1 MEKEPWGMTNKVR
14 VGIIG
19 LGSWGSCHLEAF
31 HSMPQVEV
39 VALCDR
45 NEERVR
51 QLAETYGVAHAYTR
65 SEELLDRSDIDVV
78 SIATF
83 EHEHF
88 GPAAHAIR
96 TGKHVLVEKPV
107 STKLEEAA
115 ALAKLAEEN
124 GTFLFAGHL
133 LRFEP
138 RYADIYEAIRSDRLG
153 APQSMYLKRGR
164 TKGMFQTYKRT
175 HTVYELTV
183 HDLDIAIWYAGSRV
197 KSVKAYGRAVHDDT
211 VPDILWSCL
220 EFENGTV
227 AVLHSNWMTP
237 DAAGFVMNDAVEI
250 IGTKGTAQ
258 FANNGSNVQL
268 WDERGRT
275 SPDYFIHHSLNGSA
289 FGALREQLTYICNC
303 VAGGSKPTYT
313 SFADA
318 VHGIA
323 VAEAIIRSCASGK
336 EERPQA

>member
-1 MEKEPWGMTNKVR
+1 MNKVR

-31 HSMPQVEV
+31 HSMPQIEV

-51 QLAETYGVAHAYTR
+51 QLAEQFSVPHAYSR
-65 SEELLDRSDIDVV
+65 SEELLERTDIDLV

-88 GPAAHAIR
+88 GPAVAALKS
-96 TGKHVLVEKPV
+96 GKHVLVEKPV

-115 ALAKLAEEN
+115 AMAKTAEEH
-124 GTFLFAGHL
+124 GKFIFAGHL

-138 RYADIYEAIRSDRLG
+138 RYADIYNAIHSGRIG

-164 TKGMFQTYKRT
+164 TKGMFRTYKRT
-175 HTVYELTV
+175 HTVFELTV

-197 KSVKAYGRAVHDDT
+197 KSVKAYGKAVNDDV

-220 EFENGTV
+220 QFENGTI
-227 AVLHSNWMTP
+227 AFLHSNWMTP
-237 DAAGFVMNDAVEI
+237 DEAGIVMNDAAEV
-250 IGTKGTAQ
+250 IGTEGTAQ
-258 FANNGSNVQL
+258 FANSGSNLQL
-268 WDERGRT
+268 WDARGRT
-275 SPDYFIHHSLNGSA
+275 SPDYFIHHTLNGSSY
-289 FGALREQLTYICNC
+289 GVLREQLTYISAC
-303 VAGGSKPTYT
+303 VANGTKPEYT
-313 SFADA
+313 SFDDA

-323 VAEAIIRSCASGK
+323 VAEAIIRSCASGQ